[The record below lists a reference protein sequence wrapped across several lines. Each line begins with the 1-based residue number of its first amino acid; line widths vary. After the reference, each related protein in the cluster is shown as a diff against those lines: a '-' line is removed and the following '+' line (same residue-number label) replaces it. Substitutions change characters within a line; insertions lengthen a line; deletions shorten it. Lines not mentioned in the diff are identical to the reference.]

1 VAVYTANDQRDQ
13 SLAGDNAADT
23 FYTGHNSVIVT
34 SGGGADTIV
43 YQYLPWNN
51 TGHITDFTLGT
62 DKLDFNALFAASG
75 YSGSDPMADGYVRFE
90 ADGAGGTR
98 VYYDPDGYGT
108 GYRWPT
114 LITTLDHISPQGLT
128 TAQLFNPAP
137 TMPPPT
143 GERTVLTDGG
153 YVELWYVT
161 VSGTRTFHVQKHD
174 AAGAPVGAEYS
185 HSGDAHVAAVA
196 GGGYVVGYSQVQSH
210 SSWLEMTL
218 FNASGGI
225 VKNGSIVSAMTLNEA
240 DIAASP
246 LGGFLIVTRD
256 DNSLAG
262 PEATRDYVTLYDGAG
277 TQVLQTQVTGA
288 LPAVDVLSDGTYG
301 LAWTD
306 DGASRSLTIDPRHL
320 PDLSPPVM
328 PEVSIVDDVAP
339 RTGTI
344 SLNPGW
350 TNDTS
355 IALRITVSEQGELD
369 VWFGTSAL
377 HRNADI
383 TVAVTADD
391 VARGYRDIPVPVS
404 AGETAYG
411 GFARMT
417 DVNGVV
423 SSTKGLTLYVDTVA
437 PPQPVVARVVDDSGA
452 TTGDVSNGGTTDD
465 TTPTV
470 QISLGANSA
479 LRFQDQ
485 VQLLI
490 DGAPAGAAKTVTFND
505 LQQGYMLVASP
516 VLSNGPHTIS
526 ASVTDGAGNVSALA
540 ASYSITVQP
549 DGSSVA
555 GQSYT
560 ANDTRDQ
567 VIAGT
572 AGDDIFYTG
581 HNSVILTGN
590 NGADKFVYQ
599 YVPWNNTGHIR
610 DFTSGVDVLDLRA
623 LFQAVGYAG
632 SNPVADGYLKF
643 AADGAGG
650 TQVLFDR
657 DGAANGNPW
666 PSLLTTLDHVQPSGV
681 HSGDW
686 LFA

>member
-13 SLAGDNAADT
+13 VLAGDNTADT

-34 SGGGADTIV
+34 TGGGADTIV

-62 DKLDFNALFAASG
+62 DKLDFSALFSASG
-75 YSGSDPMADGYVRFE
+75 YAGSDPVADGYVRFD
-90 ADGAGGTR
+90 ADGRGGTH

-108 GYRWPT
+108 GYQWPT
-114 LITTLDHISPQGLT
+114 LVTTLDHVSPQGLT
-128 TAQLFNPAP
+128 AAQLFNPTP
-137 TMPPPT
+137 TPPPPT
-143 GERTVLTDGG
+143 GERTDLTDGG
-153 YVELWYVT
+153 YVELWYDT
-161 VSGTRTFHVQKHD
+161 AGGTRTFHVQKYN
-174 AAGAPVGAEYS
+174 AAGSRVGAEYS
-185 HSGDAHVAAVA
+185 HTGDAHVAAVA

-218 FNASGGI
+218 FNASGAV
-225 VKNGSIVSAMTLNEA
+225 VKGGAVVSAMTLNEA

-262 PEATRDYVTLYDGAG
+262 PEGTRDYVTLYDSAG

-288 LPAVDVLSDGTYG
+288 LPAIDVLSDGTYG
-301 LAWTD
+301 IAWTD
-306 DGASRSLTIDPRHL
+306 DGATRSLTIDPRHP
-320 PDLSPPVM
+320 PDLSPPAT
-328 PEVSIVDDVAP
+328 PTVSIVDDVAP
-339 RTGTI
+339 TTGTI

-355 IALRITVSEQGELD
+355 IALRVTVSEQGELD
-369 VWFGTSAL
+369 VWFGTSNA
-377 HRNADI
+377 HREADI
-383 TVAVTADD
+383 TIAVTAGD
-391 VARGYRDIPVPVS
+391 VARGYMEIPVPVS
-404 AGETAYG
+404 AGETAYS
-411 GFARMT
+411 GFARVT

-423 SSTKGLTLYVDTVA
+423 SATKGLTLYVDTVA
-437 PPQPVVARVVDDSGA
+437 PPRPVIATVVDDSGA
-452 TTGDVSNGGTTDD
+452 TTGNVASGGTTDD

-479 LRFQDQ
+479 LRFQDK
-485 VQLLI
+485 VQLVI
-490 DGAPAGAAKTVTFND
+490 DGAPAGAAKTVTFNE

-516 VLSNGPHTIS
+516 ALSNGTHTIS
-526 ASVTDGAGNVSALA
+526 AGVTDGAGNASALA

-549 DGSSVA
+549 DGSSSA
-555 GQSYT
+555 GQTYT

-567 VIAGT
+567 ALTGT
-572 AGDDIFYTG
+572 SGDDIFNAG

-590 NGADKFVYQ
+590 SGADRFVYQ

-623 LFQAVGYAG
+623 LFQSVGYAG

-657 DGAANGNPW
+657 DGAGSGNPW